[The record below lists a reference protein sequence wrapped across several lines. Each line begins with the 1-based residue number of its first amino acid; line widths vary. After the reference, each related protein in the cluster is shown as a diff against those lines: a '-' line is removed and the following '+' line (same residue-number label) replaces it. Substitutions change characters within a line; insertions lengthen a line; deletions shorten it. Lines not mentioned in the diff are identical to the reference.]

1 MGKADKLPDP
11 KSNKT
16 QGVLK
21 KRGRRMER
29 TRCNLYSAPLPLS
42 DALSLTED
50 AKFGKLTRSMVSTS
64 VTAPGEL
71 ASWPYQ

>member
-11 KSNKT
+11 KSNET

-21 KRGRRMER
+21 KGRRIER
-29 TRCNLYSAPLPLS
+29 TRCNLYSASRMKPLS

-50 AKFGKLTRSMVSTS
+50 AKFGKLTRSMVCIIIKPSR
-64 VTAPGEL
+64 
-71 ASWPYQ
+71 